1 MLDFISNPWPWYVGG
16 PLIGLIVPLL
26 LLVGGKRFGVSTS
39 LQHICAATVPRGL
52 EYFNYDWRR
61 QGTWNL
67 VFVLGIVLGGFIAAT
82 VFTGPEVYI
91 DMSDATREDLRALRL
106 TELTGLVPGEIFSW
120 EGLLTLPGL
129 VMIIG
134 GSFLVGFGARYAGG
148 CTSGHA
154 IMGLA
159 DLQVASL
166 VAVIGFFIGGLI
178 STHLV
183 LLGLIRVRGHR
194 PKGGYDGQN
203 GIKAGRET
211 SATTVL

>member
-1 MLDFISNPWPWYVGG
+1 M
-16 PLIGLIVPLL
+16 
-26 LLVGGKRFGVSTS
+26 
-39 LQHICAATVPRGL
+39 
-52 EYFNYDWRR
+52 
-61 QGTWNL
+61 
-67 VFVLGIVLGGFIAAT
+67 LGIVLGGFIAAT

-183 LLGLIRVRGHR
+183 LPLL
-194 PKGGYDGQN
+194 
-203 GIKAGRET
+203 
-211 SATTVL
+211 L